1 MRTEDIVEK
10 VFARS
15 FMGYDIE
22 QVDLFLD
29 EVIEAL
35 ERYEA
40 QKQEMLN
47 AMEYL
52 MRKLERGQQVPL
64 ADMKKAID
72 SGRTVPQKENADARA
87 EEPKPAARSIARSAA
102 AKPMRAPKVS
112 RIKAEQEAKERIIR
126 EAQEAQQ
133 ACSPEEA
140 QERAKSVAAAAAN
153 WLDELLI
160 NISDHESTDFEKKQA
175 AAPETPRA
183 PEEAVKT
190 EAEPQEK

>member
-1 MRTEDIVEK
+1 MRTEEIVEK

-22 QVDLFLD
+22 QVDVFLD

-40 QKQEMLN
+40 EKQEMLN

-64 ADMKKAID
+64 SDMKKAID
-72 SGRTVPQKENADARA
+72 SGRAQPKKEAQASHM
-87 EEPKPAARSIARSAA
+87 EEAKPAARSIARTAGS
-102 AKPMRAPKVS
+102 KPMRAPKVS
-112 RIKAEQEAKERIIR
+112 RIKSEQETKERIIR
-126 EAQEAQQ
+126 EAQEAQP
-133 ACSPEEA
+133 ALPPEEA
-140 QERAKSVAAAAAN
+140 EERAKIVAAAAAN

-160 NISDHESTDFEKKQA
+160 NISDHESADFEKTQGA
-175 AAPETPRA
+175 AQETSHAKEKAAETETAP
-183 PEEAVKT
+183 K
-190 EAEPQEK
+190 EK